1 MTLNQ
6 QQQPPASQGQLGS
19 KVALA
24 LAKAEARRQK
34 RLARQAEVCFKPTR
48 PAQLIQVPKKLLAV
62 AFSVED
68 EFYLC
73 SSVFKLSRISTK
85 MLLKIYCSMVFT
97 SDSF

>member
-48 PAQLIQVPKKLLAV
+48 PAQLIQKLLAV

-85 MLLKIYCSMVFT
+85 MLLKNLLQYGFY
-97 SDSF
+97 F